1 MYTQYYTIFNI
12 HIPAIKGYNNIIHN
26 FEQYI
31 VFVLF
36 CENDQKWWNF
46 ITKSATLKLS
56 KYLEV
61 IIGFGYALNKYCRI
75 KIWL

>member
-36 CENDQKWWNF
+36 CENDQKMVELYYQKCNF
-46 ITKSATLKLS
+46 EA
-56 KYLEV
+56 
-61 IIGFGYALNKYCRI
+61 
-75 KIWL
+75 